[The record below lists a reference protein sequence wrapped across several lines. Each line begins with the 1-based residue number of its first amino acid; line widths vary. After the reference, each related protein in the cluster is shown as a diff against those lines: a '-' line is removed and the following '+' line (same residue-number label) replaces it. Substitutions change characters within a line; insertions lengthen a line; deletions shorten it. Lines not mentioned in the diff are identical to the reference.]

1 MDHLFKTNNVIVK
14 EIQIKKLDM
23 PFGNSDVIPSFLK
36 VQAFYRSY
44 WKQWE
49 DIWEICAVQCLV
61 KSNPAFLSGTGDTVP
76 Y

>member
-14 EIQIKKLDM
+14 EIQIKNLDM

-44 WKQWE
+44 
-49 DIWEICAVQCLV
+49 
-61 KSNPAFLSGTGDTVP
+61 
-76 Y
+76 